1 MRSKK
6 LSGVKHLVFQ
16 LLGEVSS
23 YQGSPTPVNS
33 RPGEVEDQARQE
45 KTERK
50 RDKKRGRELREGREG
65 ERL

>member
-23 YQGSPTPVNS
+23 YQASPTPVNS